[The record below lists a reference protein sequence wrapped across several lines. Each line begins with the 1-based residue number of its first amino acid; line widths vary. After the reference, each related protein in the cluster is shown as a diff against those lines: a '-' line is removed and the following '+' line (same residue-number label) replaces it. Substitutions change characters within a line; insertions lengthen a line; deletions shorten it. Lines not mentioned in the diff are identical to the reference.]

1 MQKNIINRIEN
12 SIHTQSN
19 GCWVWTRRKDREGYG
34 VMWIYQGGKKCQR
47 FAHRMSYEAYKQKIP
62 ANKQIDHLCM
72 NKSCVNPEHLEAVTS
87 KENTQRYFKSI
98 NIDSY
103 CKNGHKRTPD
113 NTYLTGKTRCC
124 KICRKNASATYRE
137 RKSLERSGLPAPR

>member
-1 MQKNIINRIEN
+1 MKKPITERILS
-12 SIHTQSN
+12 SIQFGDST
-19 GCWVWTRRKDREGYG
+19 CWEWQRRKDRDGYG
-34 VMWIYQGGKKCQR
+34 VMWVWIDGKKRQR
-47 FAHRMSYEAYKQKIP
+47 FAHRMSFEAFNGEIP
-62 ANKQIDHLCM
+62 PGLQIDHLCM
-72 NKSCVNPEHLEAVTS
+72 NKSCVNPAHLQIVTS

-113 NTYLTGKTRCC
+113 NTFLTGKTRYC
-124 KICRKNASATYRE
+124 KICRKNASAAYRE